1 MSTVAQ
7 SKRQNWHFPHWK
19 LKTGGVIMPDERLS
33 WGKPSRLASNTVS
46 RWRVERSLL
55 P

>member
-1 MSTVAQ
+1 VSTVAQ
-7 SKRQNWHFPHWK
+7 SKRQSRHFPHWK
-19 LKTGGVIMPDERLS
+19 LKTGGVIMPDERCR
-33 WGKPSRLASNTVS
+33 GYKPSCLASNTVS